1 MCGVVAARDEHD
13 AASAQDTPRASNTPQ
28 NPAGEWARLAGRRWA
43 GAAYVQRLAEVVT
56 PAPGLNREN
65 RVLSREGKLR
75 SSDETTAAAGATEDA
90 DGASALD
97 VASEPVPMFFPGEV
111 QKKKLGVQVE
121 SQQPHLYLTY
131 LPMQISG

>member
-1 MCGVVAARDEHD
+1 M
-13 AASAQDTPRASNTPQ
+13 
-28 NPAGEWARLAGRRWA
+28 
-43 GAAYVQRLAEVVT
+43 QRLAEVVT

-111 QKKKLGVQVE
+111 QKKKLEQG
-121 SQQPHLYLTY
+121 YLVTPGRVPTSTSY
-131 LPMQISG
+131 VPMQISG

>member
-1 MCGVVAARDEHD
+1 M
-13 AASAQDTPRASNTPQ
+13 
-28 NPAGEWARLAGRRWA
+28 
-43 GAAYVQRLAEVVT
+43 QRLAEVVT

-97 VASEPVPMFFPGEV
+97 VASEPVPMFSREKF
-111 QKKKLGVQVE
+111 KKKNTSMYQVPGGYRY
-121 SQQPHLYLTY
+121 SRNPTSTSYV
-131 LPMQISG
+131 PMQISS